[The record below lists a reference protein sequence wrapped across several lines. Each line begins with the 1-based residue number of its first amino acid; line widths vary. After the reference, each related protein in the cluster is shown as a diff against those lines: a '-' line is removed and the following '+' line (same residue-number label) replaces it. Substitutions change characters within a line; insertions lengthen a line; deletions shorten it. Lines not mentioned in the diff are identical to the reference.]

1 VKSDKCSVEGE
12 WQKTAVGTKGIGADT
27 FWQFGDTLKSS
38 GKSPNDDYTVYYGTD
53 DYTCLVNEHI
63 AAI

>member
-12 WQKTAVGTKGIGADT
+12 WQQTALNTTGIGADT
-27 FWQFGDTLKSS
+27 FWQFGDTLSS
-38 GKSPNDDYTVYYGTD
+38 GKSPNDDYTIYYGTD
-53 DYTCLVNEHI
+53 DYTCLVTDHV